1 MPPKSKWYNTTKFI
15 SHSDKVHYPG
25 ILDVV
30 AFPSQL
36 QFSGFTRIK
45 VNMETIT
52 LALKELRPIVILI
65 ILSHR
70 LWERLV
76 T

>member
-1 MPPKSKWYNTTKFI
+1 MPPKSKWYNTTKFT